1 MSKVPIRIVRPKM
14 SNGDPISRSANAKAM
29 LENAKRNATSP
40 TDHDPSRCVL
50 WKITSTARKSRNPV
64 RNEPTSS
71 STNEVRYCSCD
82 RTCAPTS
89 RRHSENVSTTL
100 HHQLA
105 RRTRQHDA
113 SQNEEHDR
121 PADLQ
126 REHAG
131 ELPARVLAEPDVDRR
146 LQDRRERQHLREP
159 AEPAREVR
167 DRHDHPREEEADGQR
182 DHQHAADVEDPER
195 RQVVEKSV

>member
-40 TDHDPSRCVL
+40 TDHDPSRGVL

-71 STNEVRYCSCD
+71 STNDVRYCSCE
-82 RTCAPTS
+82 RICAPTS
-89 RRHSENVSTTL
+89 RRHSESDSTTL

-105 RRTRQHDA
+105 GRAPQHHAPQD
-113 SQNEEHDR
+113 QEHDR
-121 PADLQ
+121 PAGLQ
-126 REHAG
+126 REHAD
-131 ELPARVLAEPDVDRR
+131 ELPAGVLPEPDVDRR
-146 LQDRRERQHLREP
+146 LQDRRERQHLRDVP
-159 AEPAREVR
+159 EPAREV
-167 DRHDHPREEEADGQR
+167 
-182 DHQHAADVEDPER
+182 
-195 RQVVEKSV
+195 